1 MGRDI
6 LNGTIIGFDVGVVE
20 YLNARMGVKDYG

>member
-20 YLNARMGVKDYG
+20 YLNARMEVKDEP